1 MLNYVRAKFEISYSL
16 NGFMRVDGFK
26 FKSAKTIHFN
36 KLLIIVIGGKF
47 YFKVNALSALL
58 VQYTL
63 NNGKVTQM

>member
-1 MLNYVRAKFEISYSL
+1 
-16 NGFMRVDGFK
+16 MRVDGFK